1 MYVIFTEVG
10 IYVSF
15 FFLMSGFSLADWPG
29 AVQYSIRLQ
38 TIRRKRPNVTV
49 AQFVFPFLARAIFRE
64 TSTKMDVKTLQ

>member
-15 FFLMSGFSLADWPG
+15 FLKMRGFSLADWPG

-49 AQFVFPFLARAIFRE
+49 AQFPFLARAIFRE